1 MILSRC
7 KVAALD
13 QIACLVL
20 ISKVWLINTI
30 TCNKKFSGGFC
41 MLKRYLLAP
50 GPTPVPSEVLLAMAA
65 PIIHHRSPDFLPV
78 LDSAKKGLQWLYQ
91 TKNDVLI
98 LSSTGTG
105 GMVGAVNNFFNKED
119 KVLVINGGK
128 FGERWTK
135 ICQSYGLDVEEI
147 TVEWGYAV
155 NPEEV
160 EERLQKNRNI
170 RGVFAQASETST
182 GVYHDIEALASV
194 VKKYPDTLFIV
205 DAISALVAH
214 DLKTDAWGI
223 DIMVG
228 GSQKGV
234 MMPPGIAFVS
244 VSDKAW
250 ARAETSKIPKFYFN
264 FKKERENLAKN
275 QTNFTSPVTLIIGLN
290 ESLKMLQAEGLENV
304 FKRHELLANATRKAV
319 QAIGLKLYPKESP
332 SNAVTAIMTPD
343 GIDGQAVYKNLREKY
358 GITAAGGQDRA
369 RGKIFRI
376 AHLGYADR
384 FDVITAIAGIE
395 MVLKGMGHPVT
406 LGTGVAVAQELL
418 MV

>member
-1 MILSRC
+1 
-7 KVAALD
+7 
-13 QIACLVL
+13 
-20 ISKVWLINTI
+20 
-30 TCNKKFSGGFC
+30 

-50 GPTPVPSEVLLAMAA
+50 GPTPVPAEILLSMAA
-65 PIIHHRSPDFLPV
+65 PIIHHRSPDFIPV

-105 GMVGAVNNFFNKED
+105 GMVGAVNNFFNQGDE
-119 KVLVINGGK
+119 VLVVNGGK

-135 ICQSYGLDVEEI
+135 ICQSYGLKVEEI
-147 TVEWGYAV
+147 IVDWGYAV

-160 EERLQKNRNI
+160 EARLKKNRNI
-170 RGVFAQASETST
+170 KAVFVQATETST
-182 GVYHDIEALASV
+182 GVYHDIQAIASV
-194 VKKYPDTLFIV
+194 VGRHDDVLCIV

-214 DLKTDAWGI
+214 DLRTDEWGV
-223 DIMVG
+223 DVMVG

-234 MMPPGIAFVS
+234 MLPPGIAFVS
-244 VSDKAW
+244 VSGKAW
-250 ARAETSKIPKFYFN
+250 KKSETSRMPRFYFN

-290 ESLKMLQAEGLENV
+290 AGLKMLQAEGLENV
-304 FKRHELLANATRKAV
+304 FQRHAKLAHATRMAF
-319 QAIGLKLYPKESP
+319 QALGLELYSKESP
-332 SNAVTAIMTPD
+332 CNSVTAVMTPP

-369 RGKIFRI
+369 KGKIFRI

-384 FDVITAIAGIE
+384 FDAITAVAGVE
-395 MVLKGMGHPVT
+395 MALKGMGYPVK
-406 LGTGVAVAQELL
+406 LGTGVAIAQELL
-418 MV
+418 MD